1 MSKRKWKEPTAI
13 GRITIRILRHQNI
26 FVMCIAIL
34 CIFSLHAFYNITE
47 YVFDAERYWESAYT
61 FGVEQF
67 RLTNYSDSLR
77 GYLLPLL
84 HFVLIKIARF
94 GIGTEKINLWLFH
107 SILYAFF
114 IMIVFPGLTEKMFRA
129 KKFTVIEKLL
139 FLILFC
145 IFFRGLIVY
154 PLSDVLG
161 FGFFT
166 AGLYSLILMR
176 DETNRKIKYV
186 WGGVAGIMV
195 MAAYYVRPVYLIAV
209 IGYIFYFLYETF
221 RKKELTILFCFLGMI
236 VVMLPQ
242 IQINMHNYQMCSPL
256 VQTQKD
262 FENKSLYL
270 MQLEWGMS
278 VTKYETNL
286 DFDYYENP
294 AFRYEDY
301 IGKKILE
308 DQSFENY
315 GDYIIFAFTHF
326 FDVACIYLKHIFN
339 GLDIVYPDVYIYH
352 LTGNRFWIQFV
363 NYSLIFLGGIGFSSI
378 LKARN
383 WKKKDIVMW
392 IIYMLPILLVI
403 PTAVET
409 RFFMGVHLLFYLC
422 ACFLLC
428 RKESLLH
435 FVKHKKYLIG
445 YLCFVSVCFML
456 NSEIMGRYAIPIW

>member
-242 IQINMHNYQMCSPL
+242 IQINMHNYQMCSPF
-256 VQTQKD
+256 K
-262 FENKSLYL
+262 
-270 MQLEWGMS
+270 M
-278 VTKYETNL
+278 
-286 DFDYYENP
+286 
-294 AFRYEDY
+294 
-301 IGKKILE
+301 
-308 DQSFENY
+308 
-315 GDYIIFAFTHF
+315 
-326 FDVACIYLKHIFN
+326 
-339 GLDIVYPDVYIYH
+339 YP
-352 LTGNRFWIQFV
+352 
-363 NYSLIFLGGIGFSSI
+363 
-378 LKARN
+378 
-383 WKKKDIVMW
+383 
-392 IIYMLPILLVI
+392 
-403 PTAVET
+403 
-409 RFFMGVHLLFYLC
+409 
-422 ACFLLC
+422 
-428 RKESLLH
+428 
-435 FVKHKKYLIG
+435 
-445 YLCFVSVCFML
+445 
-456 NSEIMGRYAIPIW
+456 